1 MRFALRVFMIIAQTI
16 DIVQRFG
23 KQKAAAFLRPV
34 DNRIFLKMS
43 QKPLDK

>member
-16 DIVQRFG
+16 GVVQRFG
-23 KQKAAAFLRPV
+23 KQKAAALLLPV